1 MKIKIVAAFAGL
13 LFLISGS
20 PAFTAETN
28 SVTADWKDL
37 VTRINTKIRAEQKT
51 EKDLADELKEF
62 DALLVKHK
70 GADAE
75 DLAQILSLK
84 AGLYLQVLDQP
95 EKAAEVFKQIKHDFP
110 QTKVGQHTD
119 EILGSLGLSKGEI
132 EDLRES
138 GAI

>member
-84 AGLYLQVLDQP
+84 AGLSPVGRGLAG
-95 EKAAEVFKQIKHDFP
+95 KARLSPNQSWPAHGRNSRKNCGANVSINQK
-110 QTKVGQHTD
+110 
-119 EILGSLGLSKGEI
+119 SL
-132 EDLRES
+132 
-138 GAI
+138 